1 MSYQNGPR
9 IVTDSLT
16 LCLDSASNKSY
27 SGSGANWNDIS
38 GSGYN
43 ATLYNSPTLT
53 NNYFSLNGTSQYAI
67 VPYVLEPLSVEASF
81 YMNNRNDFPIIY
93 AGVNTFNSTSWQWSI
108 FNYASNT
115 YWAPGSTS
123 TVVTSVVPV
132 NSWVIATIIRKSSSS
147 LFYINGNL
155 VSTFGAKTTTTGN
168 IYIGLANPSYYMS
181 GRVSTL
187 KLYNKELSS
196 SEVLQ
201 NYNAI
206 KGRYGL

>member
-1 MSYQNGPR
+1 MAIYGGPD
-9 IVTDSLT
+9 IITDGLVFCMDFANSK
-16 LCLDSASNKSY
+16 CY
-27 SGSGANWNDIS
+27 PGSGTSCFDLANSANI
-38 GSGYN
+38 GE
-43 ATLYNSPTLT
+43 LVNSPTFT

-67 VPYVLEPLSVEASF
+67 VPHVIDPLSIEVSF
-81 YMNNRNDFPIIY
+81 YMNNRNNFPIIY
-93 AGVNTFNSTSWQWSI
+93 AGANTFNSTSWQWSI
-108 FNYASNT
+108 FNFASVT
-115 YWAPGSTS
+115 YWAPGSTA
-123 TVVTSVVPV
+123 TAVTSSVPV

-147 LFYINGNL
+147 LFYVNGNL
-155 VSTFGAKTTTTGN
+155 VSTFGSKTTTTGN
-168 IYIGLANPSYYMS
+168 IYIGLSNPVYMS

>member
-9 IVTDSLT
+9 IVTDSLI
-16 LCLDSASNKSY
+16 LCLDAASSKSY

-43 ATLYNSPTLT
+43 ATLYNSPTFT

-67 VPYVLEPLSVEASF
+67 VPHVIDPLSVEISF
-81 YMNNRNDFPIIY
+81 YMNNRNNFPIIY
-93 AGVNTFNSTSWQWSI
+93 AGANTFNSTAWQWSI
-108 FNYASNT
+108 FNFASVT
-115 YWAPGSTS
+115 YWAPGSTA
-123 TVVTSVVPV
+123 TAVTSSVPV

-147 LFYINGNL
+147 LLYINGNL
-155 VSTFGAKTTTTGN
+155 VSTFGSKTTTTGN
-168 IYIGLANPSYYMS
+168 IYIGLADPVYMS

-187 KLYNKELSS
+187 RLYNKELSS

-201 NYNAI
+201 NYNAM
-206 KGRYGL
+206 KSRYNL

>member
-1 MSYQNGPR
+1 MSYHNGPK

-16 LCLDSASNKSY
+16 LCLDAASSKSY

-43 ATLYNSPTLT
+43 TTLYNSPTFT

-67 VPYVLEPLSVEASF
+67 VPYVLEPLSVEVSF
-81 YMNNRNDFPIIY
+81 YMNNRNNFPIIY
-93 AGVNTFNSTSWQWSI
+93 AGANAFNSTLWQWSI
-108 FNYASNT
+108 FNYASVT
-115 YWAPGSTS
+115 YWGPGAAATA
-123 TVVTSVVPV
+123 VTSSVPI
-132 NSWVIATIIRKSSSS
+132 NSWIIATIIRKSSSS
-147 LFYINGNL
+147 LLYINGNL

-168 IYIGLANPSYYMS
+168 IYIGRADTVYMS

>member
-1 MSYQNGPR
+1 MANQYGPK

-16 LCLDSASNKSY
+16 LCLDAASNKSY

-43 ATLYNSPTLT
+43 ATLYNSPTFT
-53 NNYFSLNGTSQYAI
+53 NNYFSLNGTTQYAI
-67 VPYVLEPLSVEASF
+67 VPHVLEPLSIEVSF
-81 YMNNRNDFPIIY
+81 YMNNRNNFPIIY
-93 AGVNTFNSTSWQWSI
+93 AGANAYNSTTWQWSI
-108 FNYASNT
+108 FNFASVT
-115 YWAPGSTS
+115 YWGPGSSS
-123 TVVTSVVPV
+123 TAVTSSVPI

-147 LFYINGNL
+147 LFYVNGNL
-155 VSTFGAKTTTTGN
+155 VSTFGSKVTTTGN
-168 IYIGLANPSYYMS
+168 IYIGRADTAYMS